1 MGWSHPGA
9 VFYLTLSIL
18 AVIVLVR
25 LFWYR
30 NRPDIRKYV
39 YRELMVVVA
48 VTAAYLLPKLFL

>member
-39 YRELMVVVA
+39 YRELMVVVI

>member
-1 MGWSHPGA
+1 MDLSQPGA
-9 VFYLTLSIL
+9 VFHIWMWIL
-18 AVIVLVR
+18 AMVVLVR